1 MTYIPTITFKD
12 PYNNTYPVRITNNQK
27 MIYIHRSKGIDF
39 LFNRKAIKN
48 LSSDAYVL
56 YSYLLLNQPER
67 IWALSSQHVYSST
80 PLKKRT
86 YTKAVQELL
95 EKGYLT
101 AAEFT
106 DQDNNKYQE
115 NTYHFWEDPSLSY

>member
-1 MTYIPTITFKD
+1 M
-12 PYNNTYPVRITNNQK
+12 RITHNQK
-27 MIYIHRSKGIDF
+27 MIYIHRDKGINF
-39 LFNRKAIKN
+39 TYNRSAIKN

-67 IWALSSQHVYSST
+67 IWALSSQHVYEST

-86 YTKAVQELL
+86 YTKAIQELL

-101 AAEFT
+101 AAEFI
-106 DQDNNKYQE
+106 DQDNNKHQE
-115 NTYHFWEDPSLSY
+115 NTYHFWEDPSLSF

>member
-1 MTYIPTITFKD
+1 MTHIPTINFKD
-12 PYNNTYPVRITNNQK
+12 SHNNTYSVRITHNQK
-27 MIYIHRSKGIDF
+27 MIYIHRSRGIDF
-39 LFNRKAIKN
+39 TFNRRAIKS

-67 IWALSSQHVYSST
+67 IWALSSQHVYEST

-86 YTKAVQELL
+86 YTKAIQELL

-101 AAEFT
+101 AGEFI
-106 DQDNNKYQE
+106 DQDNNKHQE
-115 NTYHFWEDPSLSY
+115 NTYHFWEDPSLSF